1 MSMAYATRFG
11 FMKTLRFIFGVAAGM
26 TIIALLSSYF
36 HFLLYSFLPKVK
48 TVMSILGGLYL
59 VYLAV
64 KMMTSKPNGNRDHHD
79 KFNSFLSGLLL
90 QFLNP
95 KAILYG
101 ITAIS
106 TFIIPFYQSNGS
118 LLFFSLFLG
127 FIGLLSTSAWAFLGA
142 LFQPILFKYYRAF
155 HVVMGLLLIYSAV
168 FIFID

>member
-36 HFLLYSFLPKVK
+36 HLLFYSFLPKVK